1 MSKRPWTSISILLS
15 GLLHNVLPIVITFA
29 AVIIA
34 YFFTWVDYVTLSI
47 FSILIFVFSM
57 FKFDPRVLIGY
68 AILLLLIAGTLTYM
82 NAEDHYI
89 EQVAV
94 ISYWLL
100 VSAIAYS
107 IIELYRKRKNNQEV
121 TLKEEIT

>member
-1 MSKRPWTSISILLS
+1 MSKRLWTSISIALGGS
-15 GLLHNVLPIVITFA
+15 FRKVLPIVITFA
-29 AVIIA
+29 VVIIA

-68 AILLLLIAGTLTYM
+68 GILLLLIAGTLTYM

-107 IIELYRKRKNNQEV
+107 IIELYRKRKNKQEV
-121 TLKEEIT
+121 IA